1 MTARLREG
9 RGRARGMEE
18 FQCCNLSVPKISKI
32 AGGILTAWGV
42 VAYLLTMT
50 SITAMIPAF
59 MGAPILLMGFLA
71 EKNPEKRKLFM
82 HISVTFGL
90 LAALGG
96 LRILTMLSGPYD
108 LAFASHAVLLLVGGV
123 YTFICVKSFIWI
135 RKQQDAE

>member
-1 MTARLREG
+1 
-9 RGRARGMEE
+9 MED
-18 FQCCNLSVPKISKI
+18 FQCCNMSVPKISKI

-96 LRILTMLSGPYD
+96 LRILTMLNGPYD

-135 RKQQDAE
+135 RKQKDAE

>member
-1 MTARLREG
+1 
-9 RGRARGMEE
+9 MEE

-96 LRILTMLSGPYD
+96 LRILAMLSGPYD

>member
-1 MTARLREG
+1 
-9 RGRARGMEE
+9 MEE
-18 FQCCNLSVPKISKI
+18 FQCCNMSVPKISKI

-96 LRILTMLSGPYD
+96 LRILTMLNDPYD

-123 YTFICVKSFIWI
+123 YTFICVKSFIHV

>member
-1 MTARLREG
+1 
-9 RGRARGMEE
+9 MEE

>member
-1 MTARLREG
+1 
-9 RGRARGMEE
+9 MEE
-18 FQCCNLSVPKISKI
+18 FQCCNMSVPKISKI

-71 EKNPEKRKLFM
+71 ETNPEKRKLFM

>member
-1 MTARLREG
+1 
-9 RGRARGMEE
+9 
-18 FQCCNLSVPKISKI
+18 
-32 AGGILTAWGV
+32 
-42 VAYLLTMT
+42 
-50 SITAMIPAF
+50 
-59 MGAPILLMGFLA
+59 MGFLA

-96 LRILTMLSGPYD
+96 LRILTMLGGPYD

>member
-1 MTARLREG
+1 
-9 RGRARGMEE
+9 MEE

-96 LRILTMLSGPYD
+96 LRILTMLNGPYD

-135 RKQQDAE
+135 RKQKDAE

>member
-1 MTARLREG
+1 
-9 RGRARGMEE
+9 MEE
-18 FQCCNLSVPKISKI
+18 FQCCNMSVPKISKI

-96 LRILTMLSGPYD
+96 LRILTMLSDPYD

-135 RKQQDAE
+135 RKQQDTE

>member
-1 MTARLREG
+1 
-9 RGRARGMEE
+9 MEE
-18 FQCCNLSVPKISKI
+18 FQCCNMSVPKISKI

-96 LRILTMLSGPYD
+96 LRILIMLSGPYD

-123 YTFICVKSFIWI
+123 YTFICVKAFIWI

>member
-1 MTARLREG
+1 
-9 RGRARGMEE
+9 MEE
-18 FQCCNLSVPKISKI
+18 FQCCNMSVPKISKI

-96 LRILTMLSGPYD
+96 LRILSMLSGPYD

>member
-1 MTARLREG
+1 
-9 RGRARGMEE
+9 MED
-18 FQCCNLSVPKISKI
+18 FQCCNMSVPKISKI

-96 LRILTMLSGPYD
+96 LRILTMLRGPYD
-108 LAFASHAVLLLVGGV
+108 LAFASHAVLLLVGGIE
-123 YTFICVKSFIWI
+123 TGHKF
-135 RKQQDAE
+135 

>member
-1 MTARLREG
+1 
-9 RGRARGMEE
+9 MEE
-18 FQCCNLSVPKISKI
+18 FQCCNMSVPKISKI
-32 AGGILTAWGV
+32 AGGILTAWGLF
-42 VAYLLTMT
+42 AYVYSGMG

-96 LRILTMLSGPYD
+96 ARIFTMFGGDASN
-108 LAFASHAVLLLVGGV
+108 LALASHAILLVVGGV
-123 YTFICVKSFIWI
+123 YTGICVKSFIHV

>member
-1 MTARLREG
+1 
-9 RGRARGMEE
+9 MEE

-96 LRILTMLSGPYD
+96 ARIFTMFGTDASN
-108 LAFASHAVLLLVGGV
+108 LALASHAILLIVGGV
-123 YTFICVKSFIWI
+123 YTFICVKAFIHV

>member
-1 MTARLREG
+1 
-9 RGRARGMEE
+9 MED
-18 FQCCNLSVPKISKI
+18 FQCCNMSVPKISKI

>member
-1 MTARLREG
+1 
-9 RGRARGMEE
+9 MEE
-18 FQCCNLSVPKISKI
+18 FQCCNMSVPKISKI

-59 MGAPILLMGFLA
+59 MGDPILLMGFLA
-71 EKNPEKRKLFM
+71 ETNPEKRKLFM

-96 LRILTMLSGPYD
+96 LRILTLLSGPYD

-135 RKQQDAE
+135 RKQQDTE

>member
-1 MTARLREG
+1 
-9 RGRARGMEE
+9 MEE

-96 LRILTMLSGPYD
+96 LRILSMLSGPYD

>member
-1 MTARLREG
+1 
-9 RGRARGMEE
+9 MEE
-18 FQCCNLSVPKISKI
+18 FQCCNMSVPKISKI

-71 EKNPEKRKLFM
+71 ETNPEKRKLFM

-96 LRILTMLSGPYD
+96 LRILTMLGGPYD

>member
-1 MTARLREG
+1 
-9 RGRARGMEE
+9 MEE
-18 FQCCNLSVPKISKI
+18 FQCCNMSVPKISKI

-96 LRILTMLSGPYD
+96 LNILTMLSGPYD

>member
-1 MTARLREG
+1 
-9 RGRARGMEE
+9 MEE

-32 AGGILTAWGV
+32 AGGILTAWGA

-96 LRILTMLSGPYD
+96 LRILTMLGGPYD

-135 RKQQDAE
+135 RKQQDTE

>member
-1 MTARLREG
+1 
-9 RGRARGMEE
+9 MEE

-32 AGGILTAWGV
+32 SGGILTAWGV

-71 EKNPEKRKLFM
+71 EMNPEKRKLFM

-96 LRILTMLSGPYD
+96 LNILTMLSGPYD

>member
-1 MTARLREG
+1 
-9 RGRARGMEE
+9 MEE
-18 FQCCNLSVPKISKI
+18 FQCCTLSVPKISKI

-96 LRILTMLSGPYD
+96 LNILTMLSGPYD

-123 YTFICVKSFIWI
+123 YTGICVKSFIWI

>member
-1 MTARLREG
+1 
-9 RGRARGMEE
+9 MEE

-123 YTFICVKSFIWI
+123 YTFICIKSFIWI
-135 RKQQDAE
+135 RKQQDTE

>member
-1 MTARLREG
+1 
-9 RGRARGMEE
+9 MEE
-18 FQCCNLSVPKISKI
+18 FQCCNMSVPKISKI

-82 HISVTFGL
+82 HSSVTFGL

-135 RKQQDAE
+135 RKQQDSE

>member
-1 MTARLREG
+1 
-9 RGRARGMEE
+9 MEE
-18 FQCCNLSVPKISKI
+18 FQCCNMSVPKISKI

-96 LRILTMLSGPYD
+96 LRILTMLNGPYD

-135 RKQQDAE
+135 RKQKDAE

>member
-1 MTARLREG
+1 
-9 RGRARGMEE
+9 MEE
-18 FQCCNLSVPKISKI
+18 FQCCNMSVPKISKI

-71 EKNPEKRKLFM
+71 ETNPEKRKLFM

-96 LRILTMLSGPYD
+96 LRILTMLSDPYD

-123 YTFICVKSFIWI
+123 YTFICVKSFIHV

>member
-1 MTARLREG
+1 
-9 RGRARGMEE
+9 MEE
-18 FQCCNLSVPKISKI
+18 FQCCNMSVPKISKI
-32 AGGILTAWGV
+32 AGGILIAWGIA
-42 VAYLLTMT
+42 AYFLQSSEHT
-50 SITAMIPAF
+50 SLTAMIPAV

-96 LRILTMLSGPYD
+96 LRILAMLSGPYD
-108 LAFASHAVLLLVGGV
+108 LAFASHAVLLLVCGV

>member
-1 MTARLREG
+1 
-9 RGRARGMEE
+9 MEE
-18 FQCCNLSVPKISKI
+18 FQCCNMSVPKISKI
-32 AGGILTAWGV
+32 AGGILTGWGV

-71 EKNPEKRKLFM
+71 ETNPEKRKLFM

-123 YTFICVKSFIWI
+123 YTFICVKSFIHV

>member
-1 MTARLREG
+1 
-9 RGRARGMEE
+9 MEE
-18 FQCCNLSVPKISKI
+18 FQCCNMSVPKISKI

-42 VAYLLTMT
+42 FAYVYSGME

-59 MGAPILLMGFLA
+59 MGVPILLMGFLA

-82 HISVTFGL
+82 HIAVTFGL

-108 LAFASHAVLLLVGGV
+108 LAFASHAVLVLVGGV
-123 YTFICVKSFIWI
+123 YTFICVKSFIHA
-135 RKQQDAE
+135 RKQRADE

>member
-1 MTARLREG
+1 
-9 RGRARGMEE
+9 MEE

-96 LRILTMLSGPYD
+96 LRILTMLGGPYD

-135 RKQQDAE
+135 RKQQDTE

>member
-1 MTARLREG
+1 
-9 RGRARGMEE
+9 MEE
-18 FQCCNLSVPKISKI
+18 FQCCNMSVPKISKI

-123 YTFICVKSFIWI
+123 YTYICVKSFIWI

>member
-1 MTARLREG
+1 
-9 RGRARGMEE
+9 MED
-18 FQCCNLSVPKISKI
+18 FQCCNMSVPKISKI

-96 LRILTMLSGPYD
+96 LRILSMLSGPYD

-135 RKQQDAE
+135 RKQRDAE

>member
-1 MTARLREG
+1 
-9 RGRARGMEE
+9 MEE
-18 FQCCNLSVPKISKI
+18 FQCCNMSVPKISKI

-96 LRILTMLSGPYD
+96 LRILTMLGGPYD

-135 RKQQDAE
+135 RKQQDSE

>member
-1 MTARLREG
+1 
-9 RGRARGMEE
+9 MEE
-18 FQCCNLSVPKISKI
+18 FQCCNMSVPKISKI

-96 LRILTMLSGPYD
+96 LRILTMLSDTYD

>member
-1 MTARLREG
+1 
-9 RGRARGMEE
+9 MEE
-18 FQCCNLSVPKISKI
+18 FQCCNMSVPKISKI

-71 EKNPEKRKLFM
+71 ETNPEKRKLFM

-135 RKQQDAE
+135 RKQQDTE

>member
-1 MTARLREG
+1 
-9 RGRARGMEE
+9 MEE
-18 FQCCNLSVPKISKI
+18 FQCCNMSVPKISKI

-96 LRILTMLSGPYD
+96 LRILTMLGGPYD

>member
-1 MTARLREG
+1 
-9 RGRARGMEE
+9 MEE
-18 FQCCNLSVPKISKI
+18 FQCCNMSVPKISKI

-96 LRILTMLSGPYD
+96 LRILTMLSDPYD

>member
-1 MTARLREG
+1 
-9 RGRARGMEE
+9 MEE
-18 FQCCNLSVPKISKI
+18 FQCCNMSVPKISKI

-123 YTFICVKSFIWI
+123 YTFICVKSFIHV